1 MTEKMKNLAFP
12 PSKAEVIDVET
23 FRFTPFSEKGKH
35 KSTAISVEHYSLNPH
50 LYRTILIDLSDSDDD
65 QNDDVAILTSN
76 PPNTPFGKRK
86 RVFEIGES
94 SNTKNNTITPFLC
107 HICTETKT
115 LNDAFRIQN
124 CSHSYCTDC
133 VVMYVESKLEDNVV
147 KIRCPEPECELGLLE
162 LYGCRGILPKE
173 MFDRWGDALCEA
185 MILENEKFYCPFKDC
200 SALLV
205 NDGGE
210 LVKESE
216 CPNCRRLFCAQC
228 RVSWHDEIECDEFQ
242 KLNKDEREKE
252 DIMLMQLA
260 NNNKWSRCPKCKFY
274 VERSEGCLYI
284 KCRCG
289 HAFCYNC
296 GALSKDNSHY
306 CYNCRR

>member
-1 MTEKMKNLAFP
+1 MKNLPFP
-12 PSKAEVIDVET
+12 HSITGVIDIET
-23 FRFTPFSEKGKH
+23 FHFTPFSEKGKH

-50 LYRTILIDLSDSDDD
+50 LYRSILIDLSDSDDD
-65 QNDDVAILTSN
+65 QNDDVTILTSK
-76 PPNTPFGKRK
+76 PPNTPFGKPK
-86 RVFEIGES
+86 RIFEIGES
-94 SNTKNNTITPFLC
+94 SNSNNTITPFLC

-115 LNDAFRIQN
+115 LNDAFRVHN

-133 VVMYVESKLEDNVV
+133 VVMYVESKLQENVV

-173 MFDRWGDALCEA
+173 VFDRWGDALCES

-200 SALLV
+200 SALMV

-216 CPNCRRLFCAQC
+216 CRNCRRRFCAQC
-228 RVSWHDEIECDEFQ
+228 RVSWHDGIDCDEFQ

-252 DIMLMQLA
+252 DILLMQLA
-260 NNNKWSRCPKCKFY
+260 NNNKWRRCSKCRIF
-274 VERSEGCLYI
+274 VEKVDGCMYI

-296 GALSKDNSHY
+296 GAIPTEYMKT
-306 CYNCRR
+306 